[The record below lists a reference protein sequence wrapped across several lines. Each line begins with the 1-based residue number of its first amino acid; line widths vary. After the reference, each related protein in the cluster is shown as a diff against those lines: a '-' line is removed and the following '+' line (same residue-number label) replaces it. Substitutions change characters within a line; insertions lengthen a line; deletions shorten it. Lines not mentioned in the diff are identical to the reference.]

1 MDRYYN
7 SADSII
13 SAVLLVSIICDHT
26 RFFTLYS
33 IDSIFTYKRERPGAD
48 ESDSNFIVFSANRV
62 DSSVPL
68 ATSQA
73 ACSLQVPFMWRSK
86 KDTTK
91 FCVNCLSSETQ
102 NPHENLIIILYTDST
117 VQQLQQCPSFLKVR
131 GPLHSG
137 HRITQFFDSTPD
149 NSTFNLFNSDTF
161 NFRSIKLLDNST
173 QTFPGQ
179 SNSEQFN
186 SVLTKCM
193 HTSFATNKGYAHD
206 FCHELFC
213 FV

>member
-13 SAVLLVSIICDHT
+13 SAVLFPSFVTIPDSLLFIPSIPSLLINEKDQ
-26 RFFTLYS
+26 
-33 IDSIFTYKRERPGAD
+33 GAD

-91 FCVNCLSSETQ
+91 FYVNCLSSETQ